1 MKKKILILSNDK
13 LYLKNNIISS
23 EYNDTINIIESL
35 AKNYSLKFICRSS
48 QIIKNFVI
56 KKKNYKT
63 FSIIKIGKLKE
74 VYNYSI
80 FMISITPFNFINFM
94 ILKFYN
100 PKITGYVYLRS
111 DGHKE
116 YYHKFGYLGVF
127 IYNLIFK
134 IVTSRLK
141 VLSVS
146 NKITGLKK
154 KYKLINPSEIENK
167 WFKNRKKPNLDK
179 PRLLYIG
186 RFKKEKGIFSL
197 IEIINSIKIDLRL
210 NVVGVKNKIL
220 IDDKRV
226 KFTNEVNS
234 TKKLIN
240 FYDLCNIFVLP
251 SFTEGSP
258 KVLLESLS
266 RLRPVIIFNEIKHV
280 KQNFKGI
287 FLCRRNPKDFNKKI
301 DHILN
306 NYNKIIKQLKK
317 NKLHTKKEF
326 QNDLRKIIK

>member
-94 ILKFYN
+94 ILKFYY
-100 PKITGYVYLRS
+100 PQITGYVYLRS

-116 YYHKFGYLGVF
+116 YYHKYGFLGVF

-134 IVTSRLK
+134 IVTSKLK

-167 WFKNRKKPNLDK
+167 WFKNRNKPNY
-179 PRLLYIG
+179 R
-186 RFKKEKGIFSL
+186 
-197 IEIINSIKIDLRL
+197 
-210 NVVGVKNKIL
+210 
-220 IDDKRV
+220 
-226 KFTNEVNS
+226 
-234 TKKLIN
+234 
-240 FYDLCNIFVLP
+240 
-251 SFTEGSP
+251 
-258 KVLLESLS
+258 
-266 RLRPVIIFNEIKHV
+266 
-280 KQNFKGI
+280 
-287 FLCRRNPKDFNKKI
+287 
-301 DHILN
+301 
-306 NYNKIIKQLKK
+306 
-317 NKLHTKKEF
+317 
-326 QNDLRKIIK
+326 

>member
-1 MKKKILILSNDK
+1 
-13 LYLKNNIISS
+13 
-23 EYNDTINIIESL
+23 
-35 AKNYSLKFICRSS
+35 
-48 QIIKNFVI
+48 
-56 KKKNYKT
+56 
-63 FSIIKIGKLKE
+63 
-74 VYNYSI
+74 
-80 FMISITPFNFINFM
+80 MISITPFNFINF
-94 ILKFYN
+94 INLKFYN
-100 PKITGYVYLRS
+100 PQITGYVYLRS

-116 YYHKFGYLGVF
+116 YYHKFGFLGVF

-134 IVTSRLK
+134 IVTSKLK

-167 WFKNRKKPNLDK
+167 WFKNRNKPNLDK
-179 PRLLYIG
+179 PRLLYIV

-234 TKKLIN
+234 TQKLIN
-240 FYDLCNIFVLP
+240 FYNLCNIFVLP
-251 SFTEGSP
+251 SFTEGSH

-266 RLRPVIIFNEIKHV
+266 RLIPVIIFNEIKHV

-287 FLCRRNPKDFNKKI
+287 FLCRRNPKDFNKKLN
-301 DHILN
+301 HILN

-317 NKLHTKKEF
+317 NKIHTKKEF
-326 QNDLRKIIK
+326 QNDLKKIIL

>member
-1 MKKKILILSNDK
+1 MKNKILILSNDK

-63 FSIIKIGKLKE
+63 FSIIKIGKMKE